1 MARRGSI
8 AYLRRQLAAREREL
22 RKLQARQE
30 GLAKK
35 IEAVDRR
42 IAVLTGEAPKRGL
55 KKVAAEK
62 AGRPPKRRGRKTL
75 ADYITKAL
83 RKSKEGMRARDV
95 AQAVKKSAYPSTS
108 KTFSQMVSATL
119 ARDKRFE
126 RVSRGVYRLA
136 Q

>member
-1 MARRGSI
+1 MAKRGSI
-8 AYLRRQLAAREREL
+8 ADLHRQLAAREKEVHKL
-22 RKLQARQE
+22 AVQRK

-35 IEAVDRR
+35 IEDVDRR
-42 IAVLTGEAPKRGL
+42 IVALTGEAPKKGL

-62 AGRPPKRRGRKTL
+62 AERAPKRRGRKIL

-83 RKSKEGMRARDV
+83 ATSPEGMRARDI
-95 AQAVKKSAYPSTS
+95 AEAVRGSAYPSKS
-108 KTFSQMVSATL
+108 KTFGQMVSATL

-126 RVSRGVYRLA
+126 RVSRGVSRLA

>member
-1 MARRGSI
+1 MAKRGSI
-8 AYLRRQLAAREREL
+8 ADLRGQLAAREKEL
-22 RKLQARQE
+22 GKLQAQRK
-30 GLAKK
+30 GIAKE

-42 IAVLTGEAPKRGL
+42 IAALTGEAPKRGV

-62 AGRPPKRRGRKTL
+62 TERVPKRRGRKTL

-83 RKSKEGMRARDV
+83 GKSKKGMRARDV
-95 AQAVKKSAYPSTS
+95 AQAVKKSAYPSKS
-108 KTFSQMVSATL
+108 KTFTQMVSVTL
-119 ARDKRFE
+119 AQDKRFE